1 VTPLAQRRG
10 RVAQLA
16 RRLHISERREEGT
29 HTSQEAATMAGWSDK
44 IVGKAEE
51 MKGKAERAR
60 TLATTRPLGTHAK
73 RSCLTC

>member
-1 VTPLAQRRG
+1 
-10 RVAQLA
+10 
-16 RRLHISERREEGT
+16 
-29 HTSQEAATMAGWSDK
+29 MAGLSDK

-60 TLATTRPLGTHAK
+60 TLATTRPLGTPAK